1 MIGACTLYADR
12 TKYWRPL
19 SKDDRECLFIGCLKL
34 KLILF
39 QALLLAIV
47 GLSYYGNEG
56 TRLFFGL
63 LDYLGVGITVGF
75 SIVIPLIF
83 LSYLC
88 DGNILI
94 FVSGIHK

>member
-1 MIGACTLYADR
+1 MNCTSA
-12 TKYWRPL
+12 KSPL
-19 SKDDRECLFIGCLKL
+19 GLLKILITVIRLFSTDCSSF
-34 KLILF
+34 LF
-39 QALLLAIV
+39 QALLLVIV

-94 FVSGIHK
+94 FVSGFHK

>member
-1 MIGACTLYADR
+1 MNCTSA
-12 TKYWRPL
+12 KSPL
-19 SKDDRECLFIGCLKL
+19 GLLKIIITVNTFKGFF
-34 KLILF
+34 KLRLILLF